1 MILYDIIWY
10 YMILYDYHMYDMYVK
25 CVCILYIYQLM
36 PCVYL
41 SSHLCCWGHRRFLL
55 WGLLTNIPK
64 KFRL

>member
-25 CVCILYIYQLM
+25 CVCWFIYIYQLM

-41 SSHLCCWGHRRFLL
+41 SSQFAVGDTTVFYCG
-55 WGLLTNIPK
+55 GY
-64 KFRL
+64 